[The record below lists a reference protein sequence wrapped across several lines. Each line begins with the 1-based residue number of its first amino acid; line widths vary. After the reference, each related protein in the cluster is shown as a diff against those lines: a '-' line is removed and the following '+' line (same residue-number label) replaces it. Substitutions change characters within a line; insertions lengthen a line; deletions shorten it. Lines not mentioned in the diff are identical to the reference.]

1 MIFKILTMYYIG
13 YGQVEVTT
21 IIDPHIDQHPPF
33 DWQSH
38 ILAGKRDPRPEMER
52 SDWSVTCLVEKWVRS
67 MCGSMIV
74 PGVVMKSM

>member
-38 ILAGKRDPRPEMER
+38 ILAGKRDSVIRDLCKW
-52 SDWSVTCLVEKWVRS
+52 SDLI
-67 MCGSMIV
+67 G
-74 PGVVMKSM
+74 P

>member
-1 MIFKILTMYYIG
+1 MYYIG

-38 ILAGKRDPRPEMER
+38 ILAGKRDSVIRDLCKW
-52 SDWSVTCLVEKWVRS
+52 SDLI
-67 MCGSMIV
+67 G
-74 PGVVMKSM
+74 P